1 MAPMTDPQYW
11 ALIPAAGVGTRMG
24 AQIPKQYLSLVNKR
38 VIEHSLER
46 LSAHPRIG
54 GVVVVLAP
62 HDRWWQELEP
72 GDGSW
77 LRRVD
82 GGPERCHS
90 VLNGL
95 RALAD
100 EAGED
105 DWVLVHDAARP
116 CVHPADIER
125 LIDELAHHPVGGLL
139 GLAVRDTMKRTD
151 PSGNVRETVPREGLW
166 HALTPQMFRLG
177 LLTRALQEAVV
188 SGCLVTDEAQA
199 IELAGE
205 VPRIVEGRPDNIK
218 ITRPEDMAMAEL
230 FLRRQAEDNERKP

>member
-1 MAPMTDPQYW
+1 M
-11 ALIPAAGVGTRMG
+11 PAAGAGNRMG
-24 AQIPKQYLSLVNKR
+24 AEIPKQYLSLANKR

-54 GVVVVLAP
+54 GVVVVLGP
-62 HDRWWQELEP
+62 HDRWWRERKP
-72 GDGSW
+72 GNGSW

-82 GGPERCHS
+82 GGAERCHS

-125 LIDELAHHPVGGLL
+125 LIDELADHPVGGLL
-139 GLAVRDTMKRTD
+139 GVAVRDTMKRTD
-151 PSGNVRETVPREGLW
+151 PSGNVRETVRREGLW

-177 LLTRALQEAVV
+177 LLTRALQEAIV

-199 IELAGE
+199 IELVGE

-218 ITRPEDMAMAEL
+218 ITRPEDMSLAEL
-230 FLRRQAEDNERKP
+230 FLRRQAEDNERNA